1 MSQHTTRLNSNTL
14 IVLVIAGLTLS
25 SAVCGGWVSQ
35 DGGDVEATVVAGV
48 AATQQA
54 EVNLQVTIAAAVE
67 ATQAAAPTGLPQPTL
82 PPASEAS
89 TPAVPTPASVPD
101 PQQVR
106 QVIFNEV
113 SGAIAQDLEFLKSLY
128 TPDAVVIDH
137 NGTPADPS
145 DDTTWRGWVNIER
158 RYRAFFAA
166 GFSSLNLIDLTIQM
180 DGDRATGTHAG
191 VVLDGTAYP
200 DQGVYALEKVDGR
213 WLITRLEFGNEA
225 DYDLLAE
232 TPAGATN
239 PPVTR
244 DDGLYVLKLGSQHR
258 YEEPWGWDRG
268 NPCEAWARGNFD
280 DTKPDYRGFN
290 VELLL
295 TNNTETKVPDDWPV
309 SFTTANGKQV
319 QACYYGYRGSGP
331 EPGATSSVT
340 FFTVVEKGDYVER
353 ITFSLN
359 GQTIQLCLDGVGG
372 WSNC

>member
-14 IVLVIAGLTLS
+14 AVLALAGLALA
-25 SAVCGGWVSQ
+25 SAVCGGWNQ
-35 DGGDVEATVVAGV
+35 GDDVEATVAAGV

-54 EVNLQVTIAAAVE
+54 EVSLQATIEAAVA
-67 ATQAAAPTGLPQPTL
+67 ATQAAGPAGLPQSTL
-82 PPASEAS
+82 PPAPEDS
-89 TPAVPTPASVPD
+89 TPAAPTPASVPD

-113 SGAIAQDLEFLKSLY
+113 SGAIAQDLEYLRSLY
-128 TPDAVVIDH
+128 APDAVVVDH

-145 DDTTWRGWVNIER
+145 DDTTWQGWVNIER

-180 DGDRATGTHAG
+180 DGDRATATHAG
-191 VVLDGTAYP
+191 VVLDGTAYS
-200 DQGVYALEKVDGR
+200 DQGVYALEKLAGR

-232 TPAGATN
+232 TPIGAAN

-244 DDGLYVLKLGSQHR
+244 DDGLYVLRLGNQHR

-268 NPCEAWARGNFD
+268 NPCEAWATGNFD

-290 VELLL
+290 IELLL
-295 TNNTETKVPDDWPV
+295 TNNAETKVPDDWPV

-319 QACYYGYRGSGP
+319 QACYYGYSGSGP

-353 ITFSLN
+353 IAFSLN
-359 GQTIQLCLDGVGG
+359 GQTIQLCLDGAGG
-372 WSNC
+372 WSSC